1 MAFTMN
7 IQLIYFL
14 RLLGAALCGAMI
26 GYERESHMKMAGIRT
41 HAIVALASSLMM
53 LISKYGFYDILFME
67 HIGLDPSRIAAGVV
81 TAVGFLGAGVIFT
94 RHMNVMGITTAAG
107 IWATVGIGM
116 AFGAGMYILSAASIE
131 QITIL
136 VDGSEDIK
144 VLLTDIFAT
153 KNIKISNITA
163 KRVDAATLEIRLY
176 VRFPE
181 AYDIYDIFQ
190 LLKEYPQIKSI
201 DI

>member
-1 MAFTMN
+1 MT
-7 IQLIYFL
+7 YFL
-14 RLLGAALCGAMI
+14 W
-26 GYERESHMKMAGIRT
+26 S
-41 HAIVALASSLMM
+41 
-53 LISKYGFYDILFME
+53 ISDSTPPVLPPE
-67 HIGLDPSRIAAGVV
+67 WSRPS
-81 TAVGFLGAGVIFT
+81 AGVIFT

-116 AFGAGMYILSAASIE
+116 AFGAGMYILSAASTLLILLFQLLFHTRLLHPRSSSIE
-131 QITIL
+131 QITL
-136 VDGSEDIK
+136 QVEGNEDIK
-144 VLLTDIFAT
+144 VLLNDIFAT
-153 KNIKISNITA
+153 KKIKISNITA
-163 KRVDAATLEIRLY
+163 KRVDAATLEIKLY